1 MQGVQ
6 EAVAQGNAAASQ
18 ATATAS
24 YEALNNNTA
33 ALEQISSALGSRT
46 AQTAQADAA
55 TAAAIKQGLAQVS
68 KEVLLARNSLDGRL
82 GLLTT
87 TIDKHAQTADAT
99 LSTAVQHGKS
109 QLGCMHASLNKIAGH
124 LQLQLCNIDE
134 ALSDLS
140 PKLDAIAEAKQQG
153 DPSSDY
159 EDESE
164 VESDDEAGAAAE
176 VAGQLLSEQKLQVR
190 DRWRQ
195 SYMAQP
201 GLCGCISIIHS
212 CQAPVQ
218 SQAHSVSTFS
228 NPSVTAYCTR

>member
-1 MQGVQ
+1 MQVVQ
-6 EAVAQGNAAASQ
+6 EAVAQGNAADSQ

-164 VESDDEAGAAAE
+164 VESDDEAGPAAE

-195 SYMAQP
+195 SYRP
-201 GLCGCISIIHS
+201 GQVFVAVSASFIRARLLSNHRRI
-212 CQAPVQ
+212 Q
-218 SQAHSVSTFS
+218 SLPFPTHL
-228 NPSVTAYCTR
+228 